1 MKRYEVELKPRALKA
16 IHEDLPPKIVDVVLY
31 FINGPLR
38 ENPQRV
44 GKLLDAPYRD
54 TWSARRGDYRIIY
67 VIHKDLGKIV
77 VLDIKHRSHV
87 YATRFFEAEK

>member
-16 IHEDLPPKIVDVVLY
+16 VHEQLPPKVVDVVLY
-31 FINGPLR
+31 FIDGPLR
-38 ENPQRV
+38 ENPKRV
-44 GKLLDAPYRD
+44 GKLLGAPFRN

-67 VIHKDLGKIV
+67 VIHEELGEIA

-87 YATRFFEAEK
+87 YATRLLGRD

>member
-1 MKRYEVELKPRALKA
+1 VKRYEVELKPRALRA
-16 IHEDLPPKIVDVVLY
+16 VQEELPAKIVDVVLY

-38 ENPQRV
+38 ENPKRV
-44 GKLLDAPYRD
+44 GKLLDAPFRD

-67 VIHKDLGKIV
+67 VIHKEPAKIS

-87 YATRFFEAEK
+87 YATRFLDTDK

>member
-44 GKLLDAPYRD
+44 GMLLDAPYRD

-67 VIHKDLGKIV
+67 VIHEDLGKIV

-87 YATRFFEAEK
+87 YATRFLEAEK